1 MYSSPP
7 LIRSLS
13 NTKAQDGKTTLVHFL
28 ANVIEEKHP
37 DLVGFLDEFNHLDKA
52 ARGITIYF
60 L

>member
-1 MYSSPP
+1 
-7 LIRSLS
+7 
-13 NTKAQDGKTTLVHFL
+13 
-28 ANVIEEKHP
+28 VIEEKHP